1 MLDQFQVNNY
11 NALNYLK
18 LNDNLL
24 YLDFINNN
32 YEFNQV
38 GISPDMAYR
47 YQGNFIGL
55 LRETGIVEPHLY
67 MYTMYLNKIN
77 HPTDF
82 DGKLLV
88 LTVPIKPPIPFD

>member
-1 MLDQFQVNNY
+1 MLEQFQVNNY
-11 NALNYLK
+11 SAVDYLK

-38 GISPDMAYR
+38 GISPDVAYR

-55 LRETGIVEPHLY
+55 LRETKIVDPHLY
-67 MYTMYLNKIN
+67 MYTMYIN
-77 HPTDF
+77 DIKHPGDY
-82 DGKLLV
+82 DGKMLV
-88 LTVPIKPPIPFD
+88 IKVPIKPPIPND